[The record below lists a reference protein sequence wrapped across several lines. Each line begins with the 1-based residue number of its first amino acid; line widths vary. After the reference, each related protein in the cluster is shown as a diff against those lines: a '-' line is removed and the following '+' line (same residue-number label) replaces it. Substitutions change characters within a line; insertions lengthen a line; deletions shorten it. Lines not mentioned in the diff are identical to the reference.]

1 MARLVSS
8 HWFVYFYKVY
18 ANTLYIFLFC
28 IIRHVWYGNLLEVS
42 APLFRVLFFF
52 YVSDVFRGGSEDV
65 GEYFQS
71 FPCNLDCLSCPI
83 SLRISDLIFFRSS
96 IIQPLVWRRLFQAL
110 GFPKVPGFLGG
121 FPKFLERTAPQLQAA
136 SDKVFYL
143 TSVFLV
149 SWRRIF
155 LGIYSLVYYRLTL
168 VTLFLLHSVEVEI
181 IK

>member
-83 SLRISDLIFFRSS
+83 SLRISALIYFSGLRSS
-96 IIQPLVWRRLFQAL
+96 NHLSGGAYFRLLV
-110 GFPKVPGFLGG
+110 FPKFPVFLGG
-121 FPKFLERTAPQLQAA
+121 FRSSWKGLIRNCKRRPIKYSTWLL
-136 SDKVFYL
+136 FYL
-143 TSVFLV
+143 SHGGEYFLV
-149 SWRRIF
+149 YIPWSITGLLWWPYF
-155 LGIYSLVYYRLTL
+155 LFIL
-168 VTLFLLHSVEVEI
+168 
-181 IK
+181 